1 MKKIQIFFLTMLL
14 ICNTIYSQD
23 NGDISIYKRIPV
35 IRYDPVYFFST
46 VDDAFIHSPEY
57 LDICLSGKDTL
68 YTQNRYGE
76 VNFYHNDFFE
86 RNRINTKLFFRSDSV
101 FILSVKNESASW
113 KGLPIY
119 RIYGIKKGEEYRF
132 GLTEGNG
139 ELYPFTDFLKIRY
152 GSIAKFQEVYLSYI
166 SNRLKLM
173 GDKYNGISLYPQD
186 KASMESF
193 LKEDYLIHEKY
204 NPTDTLNV
212 LNRFM
217 SLVSS
222 YTLLKDRQEELLRVN
237 LLKNIRR
244 EPRTYAKKREL
255 SEYVYHE
262 FVIYGLEVSSVLSAV
277 LTKQQYDEVKWGL
290 MKYNEHRVE
299 SVVSLQLYRT
309 PKSLTDDYSMQ
320 SYEQMLKETADIL
333 LKNR

>member
-1 MKKIQIFFLTMLL
+1 M
-14 ICNTIYSQD
+14 
-23 NGDISIYKRIPV
+23 
-35 IRYDPVYFFST
+35 
-46 VDDAFIHSPEY
+46 
-57 LDICLSGKDTL
+57 DICLSGKDTL